1 MKNNSNKE
9 HLPYSGKVT
18 FTDVDIKT
26 SFKNRT
32 AIKEWLSKAIK
43 KEGYKLGELGY
54 NFCSD
59 NYLLNINIEHLNH
72 DFYTDIITFELN
84 EGNVVIGDI
93 YISND
98 RVKEN
103 AQTNN
108 NTYHKEMLRVLIHGV
123 LHLCG
128 YKDKTKKEATLMREK
143 EDYYISLLQ

>member
-9 HLPYSGKVT
+9 HLPYSGKVP